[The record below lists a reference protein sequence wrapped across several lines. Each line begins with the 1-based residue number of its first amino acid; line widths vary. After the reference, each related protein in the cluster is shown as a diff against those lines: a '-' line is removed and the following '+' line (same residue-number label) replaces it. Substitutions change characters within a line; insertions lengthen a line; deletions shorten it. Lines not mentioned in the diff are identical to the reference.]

1 MAEQKLKPLEVS
13 WKEPEVLLT
22 TKAEGTVDNAKM
34 LSDSNET
41 RARWSFGPDYLG
53 QKVTNDQVQSRW
65 IFTKSL
71 WLGCC

>member
-41 RARWSFGPDYLG
+41 RARWEFWTRLFG
-53 QKVTNDQVQSRW
+53 
-65 IFTKSL
+65 TKSNK
-71 WLGCC
+71 

>member
-22 TKAEGTVDNAKM
+22 IKAEGTVDNAKM

-41 RARWSFGPDYLG
+41 RAR
-53 QKVTNDQVQSRW
+53 
-65 IFTKSL
+65 
-71 WLGCC
+71 

>member
-34 LSDSNET
+34 LSDSTET
-41 RARWSFGPDYLG
+41 RAR
-53 QKVTNDQVQSRW
+53 
-65 IFTKSL
+65 
-71 WLGCC
+71 